1 MGFYLAFV
9 HLTLEYE
16 YFFTFMHFIFLICIQ
31 LVIYASM
38 DSGIFILFLG
48 YNLIAHYF
56 IARHCGA
63 CAHLPCPCLFFPLG
77 HFLTFRYF

>member
-31 LVIYASM
+31 SVIYASM

-56 IARHCGA
+56 IARP
-63 CAHLPCPCLFFPLG
+63 CALVLICHVPAFFPLG